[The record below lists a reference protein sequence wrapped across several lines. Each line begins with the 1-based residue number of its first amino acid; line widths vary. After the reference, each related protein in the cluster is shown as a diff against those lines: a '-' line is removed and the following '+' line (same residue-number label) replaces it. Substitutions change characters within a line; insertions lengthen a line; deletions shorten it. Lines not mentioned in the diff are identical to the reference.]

1 MHDSQPIFQQIME
14 RIETDILTGAYQLD
28 ELIISTTQISKVYA
42 VNHTTAVKAISKLTD
57 AGILYKKR
65 GIGMCV
71 AHGAK
76 EKISARRRDIFL
88 NRTIAAV
95 LTEAATLGITLD
107 ELINE
112 LTNAASRPEGGGPPD
127 PKEAERGFIPRVAA
141 GFGAA
146 PHSNERSPQ

>member
-14 RIETDILTGAYQLD
+14 RIETDILTGTYQPD

-57 AGILYKKR
+57 AGILYKRR

-71 AHGAK
+71 AQGAK

-95 LTEAATLGITLD
+95 LTEAATLGITLE

-112 LTNAASRPEGGGPPD
+112 LRRP
-127 PKEAERGFIPRVAA
+127 
-141 GFGAA
+141 
-146 PHSNERSPQ
+146 Q